1 MRGKIPEMD
10 DVELQRRVGT
20 VLCGKWTIERLLGAG
35 GMAAVYVGV
44 HKIGRRDAIK
54 ILHPEIARLPELR
67 ARFDQ
72 EARAVNR
79 FVHPGAVEIHDIDTT
94 ADGCPFLVMELLDGE
109 SIAARARRLG
119 GIDMAELLGMV
130 DGLLDV
136 LAAAHAHGI
145 VHRDIKPDN
154 LFRTRD
160 GRLKVLD
167 FGVARVRQAATD
179 CVRTRTG
186 TTLGTVAYMPPEQV
200 RGDEVDAR
208 ADVFAVGATM
218 FRLITRRR
226 IHEAS
231 SDTDLVVKMATL
243 PAPPLASV
251 APETPPWV
259 CAIVDRALAFDR
271 DERYPSATVMQ
282 QDIRAV
288 LAGHPPA
295 FALRSGAAAAPAAVT
310 PAADS
315 LSTATTVWA
324 PQGLVP
330 PSAASVRV
338 SGAAEPRPAPPP
350 AGGMGGASRDALT
363 AHGRGAAPAQGALG
377 GGSAVA
383 PAGAPSSAVP
393 AFTQA
398 TQWTATTVGGR
409 RLRWAALAFP
419 LLAAGVLAAVYFSA
433 VHVDADASSP
443 AATGAQRPAAP
454 APSRGPAVPAERLL
468 AKAPDLSPAKSGDT
482 GPLRPGPPSRG
493 PEGGPGAP
501 QQTSCLQAGDC
512 HHVCD
517 DACQLEC
524 KGGTLCRIG
533 ARQDALVNCTGSG
546 VYKVWCEG
554 DCSINC
560 ITGAPCTV
568 YCAPGSDCVIGTCLG
583 QLETC
588 PGNVTVCGAPCPG

>member
-1 MRGKIPEMD
+1 MD
-10 DVELQRRVGT
+10 EVELQRRVGA

-72 EARAVNR
+72 EAQAVNR

-119 GIDMAELLGMV
+119 GIDMAELLVMV

-179 CVRTRTG
+179 FVRTRTG

-231 SDTDLVVKMATL
+231 SDTELVVKMATL

-251 APETPPWV
+251 APDTPQAV
-259 CAIVDRALAFDR
+259 CAVVDRALAFDR
-271 DERYPSATVMQ
+271 GERYPSATVMQ
-282 QDIRAV
+282 QDVRAV
-288 LAGHPPA
+288 LAGRPPA
-295 FALRSGAAAAPAAVT
+295 FALRSGAAVT

-330 PSAASVRV
+330 PSAASVRA
-338 SGAAEPRPAPPP
+338 SGAGEPRPAPPP
-350 AGGMGGASRDALT
+350 AGGMEGASPHVHV
-363 AHGRGAAPAQGALG
+363 AHDRSASSAQGAPG

-383 PAGAPSSAVP
+383 PAGPPSSAAS

-433 VHVDADASSP
+433 VHVDADARSP
-443 AATGAQRPAAP
+443 AATGAQRQAAAP
-454 APSRGPAVPAERLL
+454 SSRGPAVPADRLL
-468 AKAPDLSPAKSGDT
+468 AKAPDLSPGKSGDT
-482 GPLRPGPPSRG
+482 GPLRPGSPSRG
-493 PEGGPGAP
+493 PEGGPGAS
-501 QQTSCLQAGDC
+501 QRTSCMQTGDC

-517 DACQLEC
+517 DACQIEC
-524 KGGTLCRIG
+524 QDGTLCKIG
-533 ARQDALVNCTGSG
+533 ARRDALVNCTGSG
-546 VYKVWCEG
+546 VSKIWCEG

-560 ITGAPCTV
+560 MTGAPCIV
-568 YCAPGSDCVIGTCLG
+568 YCAPGSDCVIGACLG
-583 QLETC
+583 QMETC

>member
-1 MRGKIPEMD
+1 MD
-10 DVELQRRVGT
+10 ELELQRRVGA

-72 EARAVNR
+72 EAQAVNR

-109 SIAARARRLG
+109 SIATRARRLG
-119 GIDMAELLGMV
+119 RLDMAELLVMV

-179 CVRTRTG
+179 FVRTRTG

-226 IHEAS
+226 IHEAA
-231 SDTDLVVKMATL
+231 SDTELVVKMATL

-251 APETPPWV
+251 APETPQGV
-259 CAIVDRALAFDR
+259 CAIVDRALAFNR
-271 DERYPSATVMQ
+271 DERYPSATAMQ

-288 LAGHPPA
+288 LVGQPPA
-295 FALRSGAAAAPAAVT
+295 FALRFGAAGAPG

-315 LSTATTVWA
+315 LSTATTLWA

-330 PSAASVRV
+330 SSAASVRA
-338 SGAAEPRPAPPP
+338 SGAGDLRPAPPP
-350 AGGMGGASRDALT
+350 AGGMGSPSRDVLVASD
-363 AHGRGAAPAQGALG
+363 RNPSNAQGAPG

-383 PAGAPSSAVP
+383 PARAPSSAAS

-409 RLRWAALAFP
+409 RLRWAVLAFP

-433 VHVDADASSP
+433 VHVDSDARSS
-443 AATGAQRPAAP
+443 AATGAQKQAASP
-454 APSRGPAVPAERLL
+454 SSRGPAVSATDRLL
-468 AKAPDLSPAKSGDT
+468 AKAPDLSPGKKGDT
-482 GPLRPGPPSRG
+482 RLARPGSPSRG
-493 PEGGPGAP
+493 PEEGPGVS
-501 QQTSCLQAGDC
+501 QRTSCMMTDDC

-517 DACQLEC
+517 EACQIEC
-524 KGGTLCRIG
+524 QEGSVCKIG
-533 ARQDALVNCTGSG
+533 ARRDALVNCTGSG
-546 VYKVWCEG
+546 MYKIWCEG

-560 ITGAPCTV
+560 ITGAPCMV
-568 YCAPGSDCVIGTCLG
+568 YCTPGSECTIGTCLG
-583 QLETC
+583 QVETC
-588 PGNVTVCGAPCPG
+588 PGNVTVCGAPCPD

>member
-1 MRGKIPEMD
+1 MD
-10 DVELQRRVGT
+10 ELELQRRVGT
-20 VLCGKWTIERLLGAG
+20 VVCGKWTIERLLGSG

-72 EARAVNR
+72 EAQAVNR

-109 SIAARARRLG
+109 SLAAYARRLG
-119 GIDMAELLGMV
+119 RMDMAELLYMV

-145 VHRDIKPDN
+145 IHRDIKPDN
-154 LFRTRD
+154 LFRLRD

-179 CVRTRTG
+179 FVRTRTG

-208 ADVFAVGATM
+208 ADVFAVGATI
-218 FRLITRRR
+218 FRLLTRRR
-226 IHEAS
+226 IHEAG

-251 APETPPWV
+251 APETPQAV
-259 CAIVDRALAFDR
+259 CAVVDRALAFNR
-271 DERYPSATVMQ
+271 DERYPNATVMQ

-288 LAGHPPA
+288 LAGQPPP
-295 FALRSGAAAAPAAVT
+295 FALRFGAAGPPA

-330 PSAASVRV
+330 SSAASVRA
-338 SGAAEPRPAPPP
+338 SGAGDLRPAPPS
-350 AGGMGGASRDALT
+350 AGGMGSANRDGLT
-363 AHGRGAAPAQGALG
+363 ANVRNGSNPQGAPGVGL
-377 GGSAVA
+377 AVA
-383 PAGAPSSAVP
+383 PAPAPSPAAS

-409 RLRWAALAFP
+409 RLRWAVLAFP
-419 LLAAGVLAAVYFSA
+419 LLAAGVLAVVYLSA
-433 VHVDADASSP
+433 VNVEPDARSP
-443 AATGAQRPAAP
+443 ASTGAQRGAAP
-454 APSRGPAVPAERLL
+454 PPNKAPAGSAADRLL
-468 AKAPDLSPAKSGDT
+468 ARAPDLSPEKDGDT
-482 GPLRPGPPSRG
+482 GHRRPGSPSRG
-493 PEGGPGAP
+493 PEQGRSTS
-501 QQTSCLQAGDC
+501 QRTSCMLTNDC

-517 DACQLEC
+517 EACQIDCQGGSAC
-524 KGGTLCRIG
+524 KIG
-533 ARQDALVNCTGSG
+533 ARRDALVNCVGSG
-546 VYKVWCEG
+546 MYKIWCEG

-568 YCAPGSDCVIGTCLG
+568 YCTPGADCIIGTCLG
-583 QLETC
+583 QIETC
-588 PGNVTVCGAPCPG
+588 PGNVMVCGAPCPD

>member
-1 MRGKIPEMD
+1 MD
-10 DVELQRRVGT
+10 ELELQRRIGT
-20 VLCGKWTIERLLGAG
+20 VLCGKWTVERLLGAG

-44 HKIGRRDAIK
+44 HKIGRREAIK
-54 ILHPEIARLPELR
+54 ILHPEIARVPELR
-67 ARFDQ
+67 ARFYQ
-72 EARAVNR
+72 EAQAVNR

-109 SIAARARRLG
+109 SIATRARRLG
-119 GIDMAELLGMV
+119 RVDMAELLGMV

-136 LAAAHAHGI
+136 LDAAHAHGI

-179 CVRTRTG
+179 FVRTRTG

-226 IHEAS
+226 IHEAE
-231 SDTDLVVKMATL
+231 SDTELIVKMATL

-251 APETPPWV
+251 APETPQGV

-271 DERYPSATVMQ
+271 DKRYPSATVMQ
-282 QDIRAV
+282 QDVRAV
-288 LAGHPPA
+288 VAGQPPP
-295 FALRSGAAAAPAAVT
+295 FALRFGAAGTSA

-315 LSTATTVWA
+315 LSTAATVWV
-324 PQGLVP
+324 PQGLA
-330 PSAASVRV
+330 PSTAASVRV
-338 SGAAEPRPAPPP
+338 SGAGDPRPAPPP
-350 AGGMGGASRDALT
+350 AGGMGSANRDAPT
-363 AHGRGAAPAQGALG
+363 ANVRNASSAQAAPG

-383 PAGAPSSAVP
+383 PAPASSSAAS

-409 RLRWAALAFP
+409 RLRWAVLAFP
-419 LLAAGVLAAVYFSA
+419 LLAAGVLAAVYLSA
-433 VHVDADASSP
+433 VHVESDAKSP
-443 AATGAQRPAAP
+443 AATGAQRPAAAPP
-454 APSRGPAVPAERLL
+454 AKAPAAPAADRL
-468 AKAPDLSPAKSGDT
+468 AKASELSPEKKGDT
-482 GPLRPGPPSRG
+482 GLRPPGSPGRG
-493 PEGGPGAP
+493 PEEGPSAS
-501 QQTSCLQAGDC
+501 QRTSCIEANDC

-517 DACQLEC
+517 EACQVDCQGGSVC
-524 KGGTLCRIG
+524 KIG
-533 ARQDALVNCTGSG
+533 ARRDALVNCVGSG
-546 VYKVWCEG
+546 IYKVSCEG

-560 ITGAPCTV
+560 ITGAPCIV
-568 YCAPGSDCVIGTCLG
+568 YCTPGSECTIGTCLG
-583 QLETC
+583 QIEAC
-588 PGNVTVCGAPCPG
+588 PGNVTVCGASCPD

>member
-1 MRGKIPEMD
+1 MD
-10 DVELQRRVGT
+10 ELELQRRVGT
-20 VLCGKWTIERLLGAG
+20 VLCGKWTIERLLGSG

-44 HKIGRRDAIK
+44 HRIGRRDAIK

-72 EARAVNR
+72 EAQAVNR

-109 SIAARARRLG
+109 SIATYARRLG
-119 GIDMAELLGMV
+119 RVDVAELLAMV

-136 LAAAHAHGI
+136 LAAAHARGI
-145 VHRDIKPDN
+145 IHRDIKPDN
-154 LFRTRD
+154 LFRLRD
-160 GRLKVLD
+160 GSLKVLD
-167 FGVARVRQAATD
+167 FGVARVRQAAID
-179 CVRTRTG
+179 FVRTRTG

-226 IHEAS
+226 IHEAG
-231 SDTDLVVKMATL
+231 SDTELVVKMATL

-251 APETPPWV
+251 APETPQAV

-288 LAGHPPA
+288 LAGHPPP
-295 FALRSGAAAAPAAVT
+295 FALRFGAARTPA

-315 LSTATTVWA
+315 LSTATTVWI

-330 PSAASVRV
+330 SSAVSVRA
-338 SGAAEPRPAPPP
+338 SGAGDLRPAPPP
-350 AGGMGGASRDALT
+350 AGGMGSANRDGPT
-363 AHGRGAAPAQGALG
+363 ANVRSAPTPQGAPG

-383 PAGAPSSAVP
+383 PARAPSSAAS

-409 RLRWAALAFP
+409 RLRWAVLAFP
-419 LLAAGVLAAVYFSA
+419 LLAAGVLAAVYFRA
-433 VHVDADASSP
+433 VNVEPDAKPP
-443 AATGAQRPAAP
+443 AATGAQKRAAPPPNKAPADPAAD
-454 APSRGPAVPAERLL
+454 RLL
-468 AKAPDLSPAKSGDT
+468 AGAPDLSPGKKDDT
-482 GPLRPGPPSRG
+482 RLRLPGPPSRAE
-493 PEGGPGAP
+493 EGRSMS
-501 QQTSCLQAGDC
+501 QRTSCMLTNDC

-517 DACQLEC
+517 EACQIDCQDGSAC
-524 KGGTLCRIG
+524 KIG
-533 ARQDALVNCTGSG
+533 ARRDALVNCVGSG
-546 VYKVWCEG
+546 IYKIWCEG

-568 YCAPGSDCVIGTCLG
+568 YCTPGADCIIGTCLG
-583 QLETC
+583 QIETC
-588 PGNVTVCGAPCPG
+588 PGNVMVCGAPCPD

>member
-1 MRGKIPEMD
+1 
-10 DVELQRRVGT
+10 
-20 VLCGKWTIERLLGAG
+20 
-35 GMAAVYVGV
+35 MAAVYVGV

-72 EARAVNR
+72 EAQAVNR

-109 SIAARARRLG
+109 SIATRARRLG
-119 GIDMAELLGMV
+119 RIDVGELLVMV
-130 DGLLDV
+130 DGMLDV

-145 VHRDIKPDN
+145 IHRDIKPDN

-179 CVRTRTG
+179 FVRTRTG

-226 IHEAS
+226 IHEAE
-231 SDTDLVVKMATL
+231 SDTELVVKMATL

-251 APETPPWV
+251 APETPQGV
-259 CAIVDRALAFDR
+259 CAIVDRALAFSR

-288 LAGHPPA
+288 LAGQPPA
-295 FALRSGAAAAPAAVT
+295 FALRFGAAGT

-330 PSAASVRV
+330 SSAASVRA
-338 SGAAEPRPAPPP
+338 SGAGDLRPTPPP
-350 AGGMGGASRDALT
+350 AGGMGSANREVLISSVGNASN
-363 AHGRGAAPAQGALG
+363 AQGAPG

-383 PAGAPSSAVP
+383 PAPAPSSAAS

-398 TQWTATTVGGR
+398 TQRTATTVGGR
-409 RLRWAALAFP
+409 RQRWAVLAFP
-419 LLAAGVLAAVYFSA
+419 LLGAGVLAAVYFSA
-433 VHVDADASSP
+433 VHVESDARSP
-443 AATGAQRPAAP
+443 AATGAPKRSAPPAAKAPAAP
-454 APSRGPAVPAERLL
+454 AADRLL
-468 AKAPDLSPAKSGDT
+468 ARSPDPGTEKKGDA
-482 GPLRPGPPSRG
+482 RPGLPGSPSRG
-493 PEGGPGAP
+493 PEEGPGVSRR
-501 QQTSCLQAGDC
+501 TSCMLTDDC
-512 HHVCD
+512 HHVCEE
-517 DACQLEC
+517 ACQIDCQGGSVC
-524 KGGTLCRIG
+524 KIG
-533 ARQDALVNCTGSG
+533 ARRDALINCVGSG
-546 VYKVWCEG
+546 AYKIWCEG

-568 YCAPGSDCVIGTCLG
+568 YCAPGSECTIGTCLG
-583 QLETC
+583 QIETC
-588 PGNVTVCGAPCPG
+588 PGNVTVCGAPCPD

>member
-1 MRGKIPEMD
+1 MD
-10 DVELQRRVGT
+10 ELELQRRIGT
-20 VLCGKWTIERLLGAG
+20 VLCGKWTIERLLGSG

-44 HKIGRRDAIK
+44 HKIGRREAIK
-54 ILHPEIARLPELR
+54 ILHPEIARVPELR
-67 ARFDQ
+67 ARFYQ
-72 EARAVNR
+72 EAQAVNR

-109 SIAARARRLG
+109 SIATRARRLG
-119 GIDMAELLGMV
+119 RVDMAELLGMV

-136 LAAAHAHGI
+136 LDAAHAHGI

-179 CVRTRTG
+179 FVRTRTG

-218 FRLITRRR
+218 FRLITKRR
-226 IHEAS
+226 IHEAE
-231 SDTDLVVKMATL
+231 SDTELIVKMATL

-251 APETPPWV
+251 APETPQGV

-271 DERYPSATVMQ
+271 DKRYPSATVMQ
-282 QDIRAV
+282 QDVRAV
-288 LAGHPPA
+288 LAGQPPA
-295 FALRSGAAAAPAAVT
+295 FALRLGAAGTSA

-315 LSTATTVWA
+315 LSTAATVWL
-324 PQGLVP
+324 PQGLAP
-330 PSAASVRV
+330 SSAASVRV
-338 SGAAEPRPAPPP
+338 SGAGDLRPAAPA
-350 AGGMGGASRDALT
+350 AGGMGSANRDAPT
-363 AHGRGAAPAQGALG
+363 ANVQNAWSAQGALG

-383 PAGAPSSAVP
+383 PAPASSSAAS

-419 LLAAGVLAAVYFSA
+419 LLAAGVLAAVYFRA
-433 VHVDADASSP
+433 VHVESDAKPP
-443 AATGAQRPAAP
+443 AATGAQKSAAVPPAKAPAAP
-454 APSRGPAVPAERLL
+454 AADRL
-468 AKAPDLSPAKSGDT
+468 AKASELSPEKKGAT
-482 GPLRPGPPSRG
+482 GLRPPSSPSRDPQEG
-493 PEGGPGAP
+493 PSASRR
-501 QQTSCLQAGDC
+501 TSCIEADDC

-517 DACQLEC
+517 EACQVDCQGGSVC
-524 KGGTLCRIG
+524 KIG
-533 ARQDALVNCTGSG
+533 ARRDALVNCVGSG
-546 VYKVWCEG
+546 IYKVSCEG

-560 ITGAPCTV
+560 ITGAPCIV
-568 YCAPGSDCVIGTCLG
+568 YCTPGSECIIGTCLG
-583 QLETC
+583 QIETC
-588 PGNVTVCGAPCPG
+588 PGNVTVCGASCPD

>member
-1 MRGKIPEMD
+1 MD
-10 DVELQRRVGT
+10 ELELQRRVGT
-20 VLCGKWTIERLLGAG
+20 VLCGKWTIERLLGSG

-44 HKIGRRDAIK
+44 HKIGRREAIK

-72 EARAVNR
+72 EAQAVNR

-109 SIAARARRLG
+109 SLAAYARRLG
-119 GIDMAELLGMV
+119 RVDMAELLSIV

-145 VHRDIKPDN
+145 IHRDIKPDN
-154 LFRTRD
+154 LFRLRD

-179 CVRTRTG
+179 YVRTRTG

-218 FRLITRRR
+218 FRLITRKR
-226 IHEAS
+226 IHEAG
-231 SDTDLVVKMATL
+231 SDTELVVKMATL

-251 APETPPWV
+251 APETPPGV
-259 CAIVDRALAFDR
+259 CAIVDRALAFNR
-271 DERYPSATVMQ
+271 DQRYPSAAVMQ

-288 LAGHPPA
+288 LAGQPPA
-295 FALRSGAAAAPAAVT
+295 FALRFGAAGAPA

-330 PSAASVRV
+330 SSAASVRA
-338 SGAAEPRPAPPP
+338 SGAGDLRPAPPS
-350 AGGMGGASRDALT
+350 AGGMGSANRDGLT
-363 AHGRGAAPAQGALG
+363 ANVRHGSNPQGAPG

-383 PAGAPSSAVP
+383 PAPASSSAAS

-409 RLRWAALAFP
+409 RLRWAVLAFP

-433 VHVDADASSP
+433 VNVEPDARSP
-443 AATGAQRPAAP
+443 AATGAQKRAAP
-454 APSRGPAVPAERLL
+454 PPNKAPAGSTADRVAAR
-468 AKAPDLSPAKSGDT
+468 APDLGPEKSGDT
-482 GPLRPGPPSRG
+482 RARLPSPPSRG
-493 PEGGPGAP
+493 PEEGRSTS
-501 QQTSCLQAGDC
+501 QRTSCMLTDDC

-517 DACQLEC
+517 EACQIDCQGGSVC
-524 KGGTLCRIG
+524 KIG
-533 ARQDALVNCTGSG
+533 ARRDALVNCVGSG
-546 VYKVWCEG
+546 TYNIWCEG

-560 ITGAPCTV
+560 ITGAPCAV
-568 YCAPGSDCVIGTCLG
+568 YCTPGADCIIGTCLG
-583 QLETC
+583 QIETC
-588 PGNVTVCGAPCPG
+588 PGNVTVCGAPCPD

>member
-1 MRGKIPEMD
+1 MVRAALGRREDSVSQTESLTPDMD
-10 DVELQRRVGT
+10 ELELQRRVGT

-72 EARAVNR
+72 EAQAVNR

-109 SIAARARRLG
+109 SIATRARRLG
-119 GIDMAELLGMV
+119 RIDIGELLVMV

-179 CVRTRTG
+179 FVRTRTG

-200 RGDEVDAR
+200 RGDEVDVR

-226 IHEAS
+226 IHEAE
-231 SDTDLVVKMATL
+231 SDTELVVKMATL

-251 APETPPWV
+251 APETPQGV
-259 CAIVDRALAFDR
+259 CAIVDRALAFNR

-288 LAGHPPA
+288 LAGQPPA
-295 FALRSGAAAAPAAVT
+295 FALRFGAAGT

-315 LSTATTVWA
+315 LSTATTMA
-324 PQGLVP
+324 PGC
-330 PSAASVRV
+330 
-338 SGAAEPRPAPPP
+338 
-350 AGGMGGASRDALT
+350 
-363 AHGRGAAPAQGALG
+363 
-377 GGSAVA
+377 
-383 PAGAPSSAVP
+383 AVP
-393 AFTQA
+393 SEY
-398 TQWTATTVGGR
+398 R
-409 RLRWAALAFP
+409 
-419 LLAAGVLAAVYFSA
+419 
-433 VHVDADASSP
+433 
-443 AATGAQRPAAP
+443 ATGTDSRSSSSRECRPWRASNSCRF
-454 APSRGPAVPAERLL
+454 PSTSMIQWVRSGPIGVTSRTPLMNRG
-468 AKAPDLSPAKSGDT
+468 
-482 GPLRPGPPSRG
+482 
-493 PEGGPGAP
+493 
-501 QQTSCLQAGDC
+501 
-512 HHVCD
+512 
-517 DACQLEC
+517 
-524 KGGTLCRIG
+524 
-533 ARQDALVNCTGSG
+533 
-546 VYKVWCEG
+546 
-554 DCSINC
+554 
-560 ITGAPCTV
+560 
-568 YCAPGSDCVIGTCLG
+568 
-583 QLETC
+583 
-588 PGNVTVCGAPCPG
+588 

>member
-1 MRGKIPEMD
+1 MD
-10 DVELQRRVGT
+10 ELELQRRVGT
-20 VLCGKWTIERLLGAG
+20 VLCGKWTIERLLGSG

-44 HKIGRRDAIK
+44 HRIGRRDAIK

-72 EARAVNR
+72 EAQAVNR

-109 SIAARARRLG
+109 SLATYARRLG
-119 GIDMAELLGMV
+119 RMDMAELLFMV

-145 VHRDIKPDN
+145 IHRDIKPDN
-154 LFRTRD
+154 LFRLRD

-167 FGVARVRQAATD
+167 FGVARVRQVATD
-179 CVRTRTG
+179 FVRTRTG

-226 IHEAS
+226 IHEAGA
-231 SDTDLVVKMATL
+231 DTELIVKMATL

-251 APETPPWV
+251 APETPQGV
-259 CAIVDRALAFDR
+259 CAIVDRALAFNR

-288 LAGHPPA
+288 LAGQAPA
-295 FALRSGAAAAPAAVT
+295 FALRFGAAGPPA

-324 PQGLVP
+324 QQGLVP
-330 PSAASVRV
+330 SSAASVRA
-338 SGAAEPRPAPPP
+338 SGAGDVRPAPPP
-350 AGGMGGASRDALT
+350 AAGSVGSANRDVLISSVRNASN
-363 AHGRGAAPAQGALG
+363 AQGAPG

-383 PAGAPSSAVP
+383 PAHAPSSAAS

-409 RLRWAALAFP
+409 RLRWAVLAFP

-433 VHVDADASSP
+433 VHVESDARSP
-443 AATGAQRPAAP
+443 ALTGAKRPAASP
-454 APSRGPAVPAERLL
+454 PS
-468 AKAPDLSPAKSGDT
+468 KAPAASAADRLARAADLSPEKKGDT
-482 GPLRPGPPSRG
+482 RHRLPGSPSRA
-493 PEGGPGAP
+493 PEEGPGAS
-501 QQTSCLQAGDC
+501 QRTSCMLTDDC

-517 DACQLEC
+517 EACQIDCQGGSVC
-524 KGGTLCRIG
+524 KIG
-533 ARQDALVNCTGSG
+533 ARRDALINCVGSG
-546 VYKVWCEG
+546 VYNVWCEG

-560 ITGAPCTV
+560 ITGSPCTV
-568 YCAPGSDCVIGTCLG
+568 YCAPGSECTIGTCLG
-583 QLETC
+583 QIETC

>member
-1 MRGKIPEMD
+1 MD
-10 DVELQRRVGT
+10 ELELQRRIGT
-20 VLCGKWTIERLLGAG
+20 VLCGKWTIERLLGSG

-44 HKIGRRDAIK
+44 HKIGRREAIK
-54 ILHPEIARLPELR
+54 ILHPEIARVPELR
-67 ARFDQ
+67 ARFYQ
-72 EARAVNR
+72 EAQAVNR

-109 SIAARARRLG
+109 SIATRARRLG
-119 GIDMAELLGMV
+119 RVDMAEVLGMV

-136 LAAAHAHGI
+136 LDAAHAHGI

-179 CVRTRTG
+179 FVRTRTG

-218 FRLITRRR
+218 FRLITKRR
-226 IHEAS
+226 IHEAE
-231 SDTDLVVKMATL
+231 SDTELIVKMATL

-251 APETPPWV
+251 APETPQGV
-259 CAIVDRALAFDR
+259 CAVVDRALAFDR
-271 DERYPSATVMQ
+271 DKRYPSATVMQ
-282 QDIRAV
+282 QDVRAV
-288 LAGHPPA
+288 LAGQPPA
-295 FALRSGAAAAPAAVT
+295 FALRLGAAGTSA

-315 LSTATTVWA
+315 LSTAATVWL
-324 PQGLVP
+324 PQGLAP
-330 PSAASVRV
+330 SSAASVRV
-338 SGAAEPRPAPPP
+338 SGAGDLHPAAPP
-350 AGGMGGASRDALT
+350 AGGMGSANRDAPT
-363 AHGRGAAPAQGALG
+363 ADVRNAPSAQGALR

-383 PAGAPSSAVP
+383 PAPASSSAAS

-419 LLAAGVLAAVYFSA
+419 LLAAGVLAAVYFRA
-433 VHVDADASSP
+433 VHVEPDAKSP
-443 AATGAQRPAAP
+443 AATGAQKSAAAPPAKAPAAS
-454 APSRGPAVPAERLL
+454 AADRL
-468 AKAPDLSPAKSGDT
+468 AKASELSPEKKGDT
-482 GPLRPGPPSRG
+482 GLLPPSSPSRG
-493 PEGGPGAP
+493 PEERPSAS
-501 QQTSCLQAGDC
+501 QRTSCIEANDC

-517 DACQLEC
+517 EACQVDCQGGSVC
-524 KGGTLCRIG
+524 KIG
-533 ARQDALVNCTGSG
+533 ARRDALVNCVGSG
-546 VYKVWCEG
+546 IYKVSCEG

-560 ITGAPCTV
+560 ITGAPCIV
-568 YCAPGSDCVIGTCLG
+568 YCTPGSECIIGTCLG
-583 QLETC
+583 QIETC
-588 PGNVTVCGAPCPG
+588 PGNVTVCGASCPD

>member
-1 MRGKIPEMD
+1 MD
-10 DVELQRRVGT
+10 ELELQRRVGS
-20 VLCGKWTIERLLGAG
+20 VLCGKWTIERLLGSG

-44 HKIGRRDAIK
+44 HRIGRRYAIK
-54 ILHPEIARLPELR
+54 ILHPEIARMPELR

-72 EARAVNR
+72 EAQAVNR
-79 FVHPGAVEIHDIDTT
+79 FVHPGAVEIHDIDAT

-109 SIAARARRLG
+109 SIATRARRLG
-119 GIDMAELLGMV
+119 GIDMAELLVMV

-145 VHRDIKPDN
+145 IHRDIKPDN

-167 FGVARVRQAATD
+167 FGVARVRQAASD
-179 CVRTRTG
+179 FVRTRTG

-251 APETPPWV
+251 APETPPGV
-259 CAIVDRALAFDR
+259 CAIVDRALAFNR

-288 LAGHPPA
+288 LAGRPPA
-295 FALRSGAAAAPAAVT
+295 FALRFGAPA

-330 PSAASVRV
+330 SSAAPVSAASVRV
-338 SGAAEPRPAPPP
+338 SGAGDLRPAPPP
-350 AGGMGGASRDALT
+350 AGGMGRPSRDVQVASDRS
-363 AHGRGAAPAQGALG
+363 ASNAQGAPG

-383 PAGAPSSAVP
+383 PAHAPSSAGT

-409 RLRWAALAFP
+409 RLRWAVLAFP

-433 VHVDADASSP
+433 VHVDSDARSS
-443 AATGAQRPAAP
+443 AATGAQQAAP
-454 APSRGPAVPAERLL
+454 APSRGPAVPADRLL
-468 AKAPDLSPAKSGDT
+468 AKAPDLSPGKRGDT
-482 GPLRPGPPSRG
+482 GSLRPGPPSGG
-493 PEGGPGAP
+493 PEGAPGAS
-501 QQTSCLQAGDC
+501 QRTSCMQAGDC

-517 DACQLEC
+517 EACQIEC
-524 KGGTLCRIG
+524 QDGTVCKIG
-533 ARQDALVNCTGSG
+533 ARRDALVNCTGSG
-546 VYKVWCEG
+546 MYNIWCEG

-560 ITGAPCTV
+560 ITGAPCIV
-568 YCAPGSDCVIGTCLG
+568 YCAPGAECVIGACLG
-583 QLETC
+583 QMETC